1 MQTSSKKAGWAPRT
15 LMSLLMIYLL
25 LPLLAT
31 MIYAFAKEWQATLL
45 PESWTLEWFGEMFQD
60 ARFLDALWKSLYLCA
75 ISIVLSLAVMLP
87 AVFIITVYLPRMESF
102 MKGIVVLPYAVPGVV
117 AAVGLIRAY
126 SSGPMNISGT
136 AYILIGAYFVI
147 VLPYMYQGIR
157 NSLLTVSAPELL
169 NAAEMLGAGRIKA
182 FVTVI
187 LPNIW
192 PGVVTSTLLSFSVL
206 FGEFVMTNML
216 VGGHIQTI
224 QVYLSRRMNESG
236 HLASAIAISYFLFI
250 LALSM
255 VLMKLG
261 KQVNRGISE

>member
-1 MQTSSKKAGWAPRT
+1 MEAPSRKAGWGHRS
-15 LMSLLMIYLL
+15 LMLLLMVYLL

-31 MIYAFAKEWQATLL
+31 LIYAFAKEWQATIL

-60 ARFLDALWKSLYLCA
+60 TRFLDALWKSFYLCL
-75 ISIVLSLAVMLP
+75 ISVALSLAVMLP
-87 AVFIITVYLPRMESF
+87 AVFIITVYLPRLESF

-126 SSGPMNISGT
+126 SSGPLNISGT
-136 AYILIGAYFVI
+136 AYILIGAYFIVI
-147 VLPYMYQGIR
+147 LPYMYQGIR
-157 NSLLTVSAPELL
+157 NSLLIVSAVELL
-169 NAAEMLGAGRIKA
+169 NAAEMLGASRIKA
-182 FVTVI
+182 FVGVI

-192 PGVVTSTLLSFSVL
+192 PGVMTSTLLSFSVL
-206 FGEFVMTNML
+206 FGEFVVTNML

-261 KQVNRGISE
+261 NKVNRGISE

>member
-1 MQTSSKKAGWAPRT
+1 
-15 LMSLLMIYLL
+15 
-25 LPLLAT
+25 
-31 MIYAFAKEWQATLL
+31 
-45 PESWTLEWFGEMFQD
+45 
-60 ARFLDALWKSLYLCA
+60 
-75 ISIVLSLAVMLP
+75 
-87 AVFIITVYLPRMESF
+87 
-102 MKGIVVLPYAVPGVV
+102 
-117 AAVGLIRAY
+117 
-126 SSGPMNISGT
+126 
-136 AYILIGAYFVI
+136 
-147 VLPYMYQGIR
+147 
-157 NSLLTVSAPELL
+157 
-169 NAAEMLGAGRIKA
+169 
-182 FVTVI
+182 VI